1 MTYEE
6 YETRINSAL
15 ANADTAPTEFVNI
28 LSELRTDLTAKDT
41 LETEKTELETRVRD
55 LQDTN
60 MKLYLSVTGSSDE
73 DEDEEEDEAA
83 EGTAVVDELMHEIF
97 KESEEK

>member
-1 MTYEE
+1 MTYEQ
-6 YETRINSAL
+6 YEQRINSAL

-41 LETEKTELETRVRD
+41 LETEKAELETRVRD

-60 MKLYLSVTGSSDE
+60 MKLYLSVTGNST
-73 DEDEEEDEAA
+73 EDEEEDEPA
-83 EGTAVVDELMHEIF
+83 EGTAVVDELMDALF
-97 KESEEK
+97 KESEDK

>member
-6 YETRINSAL
+6 YEQRINSAL

-41 LETEKTELETRVRD
+41 LETEKAELETRVRD

-60 MKLYLSVTGSSDE
+60 MKLYLSVTGTSSEGDDE
-73 DEDEEEDEAA
+73 DDEPA
-83 EGTAVVDELMHEIF
+83 EGTAVVDELMDALF
-97 KESEEK
+97 RESEDK

>member
-1 MTYEE
+1 LTYEE
-6 YETRINSAL
+6 YEKRINGAL
-15 ANADTAPTEFVNI
+15 ANPDTAPTEFVNI
-28 LSELRTDLTAKDT
+28 LSDLKTDLTAKDT

-60 MKLYLSVTGSSDE
+60 MKLYMSVTGNT
-73 DEDEEEDEAA
+73 DEDEEEDEPA
-83 EGTAVVDELMHEIF
+83 EGTAVVDELMDKLF

>member
-6 YETRINSAL
+6 YEKRINGAL
-15 ANADTAPTEFVNI
+15 ANPDTAPTEFVNI
-28 LSELRTDLTAKDT
+28 LSELKTDLTAKDT

-60 MKLYLSVTGSSDE
+60 MKLYLSVTGTS
-73 DEDEEEDEAA
+73 DEDEEEDEPA
-83 EGTAVVDELMHEIF
+83 EGTGVVDELMEKLF
-97 KESEEK
+97 KESEDK

>member
-6 YETRINSAL
+6 YEKRINGAL
-15 ANADTAPTEFVNI
+15 ANPDTAPTEFVKI
-28 LSELRTDLTAKDT
+28 LSELKTELTAKET

-60 MKLYLSVTGSSDE
+60 MKLYLSVTGNS
-73 DEDEEEDEAA
+73 DEDEEEDEPA
-83 EGTAVVDELMHEIF
+83 EGTDVVDELMDKLF

>member
-6 YETRINSAL
+6 YEKRINGAL
-15 ANADTAPTEFVNI
+15 ANPDTAPTEFVNI
-28 LSELRTDLTAKDT
+28 LSDLKTDLTAKDT

-60 MKLYLSVTGSSDE
+60 MKLYLSVTGNSE
-73 DEDEEEDEAA
+73 EDEEVDEPA
-83 EGTAVVDELMHEIF
+83 EGTAVVDELMDKLF
-97 KESEEK
+97 KESEDK